1 MKLPNPVRVTGKVII
16 CDPIDPAGV
25 ATMNRAG
32 LTVDYYPDI
41 DSNELNSK
49 IKDYDIII
57 VRSRTRINKDA
68 VAAALKAKIIARVG
82 VGLDNIDIKSAE
94 DKGIKVINSSEAAI
108 NAVAELV
115 IGCMISLARSITRA
129 DKELKNG
136 NWIKNDLMG
145 MELRGKYI
153 GLIGVGHIGRNLGR
167 LARALRMNVI
177 GYDIYPID
185 ADYVREVGLIKT
197 DLNTLVESADFI
209 SCHVPLTSETRHML
223 SKDLFAKMKPTTY
236 IVNTSR
242 GAVIDE
248 NALYYALKT
257 NKIAGAALDVFE
269 IEPPINKN
277 LVELPN
283 VICTPHIGSQT
294 KESQELAST
303 VIAEKVIQI
312 MHEHQSG
319 SANI

>member
-1 MKLPNPVRVTGKVII
+1 MKVTGKVIV
-16 CDPIDPAGV
+16 CDPIDTAGLS
-25 ATMNRAG
+25 TLERSG
-32 LTVDYYPDI
+32 LTVDYYPEI
-41 DSNELNSK
+41 DSSELFSK
-49 IKDYDIII
+49 IKDYDVII
-57 VRSRTRINKDA
+57 VRSRTRINREA
-68 VAAALKAKIIARVG
+68 VEAAIKAKIIARVG
-82 VGLDNIDIKSAE
+82 VGLDNIDVKSAE

-115 IGCMISLARSITRA
+115 IGSMISLARSIARA

-136 NWIKNDLMG
+136 NWMKKDLIG

-153 GLIGVGHIGRNLGR
+153 GLIGVGNIGRNLGR
-167 LARALRMNVI
+167 LARGLRMNVI

-185 ADYVREVGLIKT
+185 SDYVREVGLIKT

-209 SCHVPLTSETRHML
+209 SCHVPLTPETKHML
-223 SKDLFAKMKPTTY
+223 GETLFSKMKPTAY
-236 IVNTSR
+236 VVNTSR

-248 NALYYALKT
+248 DALYNALKS

-269 IEPPINKN
+269 IEPPVNKK
-277 LVELPN
+277 LIELPN

-294 KESQELAST
+294 KESQELAAT

-312 MHEHQSG
+312 MYENQSG
-319 SANI
+319 PVNI